1 MDYLSLIEEHERAIA
16 ALKTDCL
23 TDISRFAEA
32 CREAIA
38 AGHTVYLMGNGG
50 SACDCQHFAAELVGR
65 FQKER
70 RAMASV
76 ALTTDASILTALAND
91 YGYDAVFVRQVEA
104 LVKAGDVVVGIT
116 TSGNSPNILKAL
128 AKARELGAVT
138 VGLTGRT
145 GGQMRDLCD
154 ICIRIPADVTAR
166 IQEAHLL
173 IEHMVCQRLE
183 E

>member
-16 ALKTDCL
+16 DMKTECL

-38 AGHTVYLMGNGG
+38 GGHTVYLMGNGG

-70 RAMASV
+70 QAMASV
-76 ALTTDASILTALAND
+76 ALTTDTSILTALAND
-91 YGYDAVFVRQVEA
+91 YGFDVVFSRQVEA
-104 LVKAGDVVVGIT
+104 LVRPGDVVVGLS
-116 TSGNSPNILKAL
+116 TSGSSTNILRGMAKAKEKGAFTVGMTGRSGGKMKAL
-128 AKARELGAVT
+128 
-138 VGLTGRT
+138 
-145 GGQMRDLCD
+145 CD
-154 ICIRIPADVTAR
+154 VCIRIPSDVTAR

-173 IEHMVCQRLE
+173 VEHLVCQRIE

>member
-16 ALKTDCL
+16 DMKTECL
-23 TDISRFAEA
+23 ADISRFAEV

-76 ALTTDASILTALAND
+76 ALTTDTSILTALAND
-91 YGYDAVFVRQVEA
+91 YGYEAVFVRQVEA
-104 LVKAGDVVVGIT
+104 LVQAGDVVVGIT

-145 GGQMRDLCD
+145 GGKMKDLCD

-173 IEHMVCQRLE
+173 VEHMVCQRLE

>member
-38 AGHTVYLMGNGG
+38 AGHTVYLIGNGG

-76 ALTTDASILTALAND
+76 ALTTDTSILTALAND

>member
-16 ALKTDCL
+16 ALKTECL

-76 ALTTDASILTALAND
+76 ALTTDTSILTALAND

-145 GGQMRDLCD
+145 GGQMKDLCD

>member
-76 ALTTDASILTALAND
+76 ALTTDTSILTALAND

-116 TSGNSPNILKAL
+116 TSGNSSNILKAL
-128 AKARELGAVT
+128 ARARELGAVT

>member
-16 ALKTDCL
+16 ALKTECL

-76 ALTTDASILTALAND
+76 ALTTDTSILTALAND

>member
-76 ALTTDASILTALAND
+76 ALTTDTSILTALAND

-116 TSGNSPNILKAL
+116 TSGNSSNILKAL
-128 AKARELGAVT
+128 AKAREFGAVT

>member
-76 ALTTDASILTALAND
+76 ALTTDTSILTALAND

-116 TSGNSPNILKAL
+116 TSGNSSNILKAL
-128 AKARELGAVT
+128 AKAREFGAVT

-145 GGQMRDLCD
+145 GGQMKDLCD